1 MFVSLS
7 VIEWMVCGLIG
18 WMCVWT
24 CVKVI
29 CEIDFPIKQ
38 LNKNDPNDALS
49 LFYNNIIPPYN
60 IYTFL
65 WTINLR
71 KTSAVSESKRLLF
84 LAVIRVDSFISGSDW
99 DPDLWKKKK
108 TKFWKKKKFDIP
120 TQKYDTLASIQLIT
134 WLHKNSLVSS

>member
-1 MFVSLS
+1 
-7 VIEWMVCGLIG
+7 
-18 WMCVWT
+18 
-24 CVKVI
+24 VI

-99 DPDLWKKKK
+99 DPDL
-108 TKFWKKKKFDIP
+108 
-120 TQKYDTLASIQLIT
+120 
-134 WLHKNSLVSS
+134 